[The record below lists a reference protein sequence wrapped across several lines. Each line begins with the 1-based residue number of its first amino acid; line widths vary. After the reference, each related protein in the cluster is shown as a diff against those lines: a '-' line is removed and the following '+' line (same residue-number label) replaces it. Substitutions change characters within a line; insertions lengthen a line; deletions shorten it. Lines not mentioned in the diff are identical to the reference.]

1 MRMHHFWAQ
10 NDPFAPNKK
19 KFFENIN
26 IIFIYLLAPFIVQ
39 SFKKILTADAELW
52 WCAIFGPKIAHLPKW
67 EFFQKIC

>member
-39 SFKKILTADAELW
+39 SFKKILTAYAELW
-52 WCAIFGPKIAHLPKW
+52 
-67 EFFQKIC
+67 

>member
-19 KFFENIN
+19 NFFENIN

-52 WCAIFGPKIAHLPKW
+52 
-67 EFFQKIC
+67 